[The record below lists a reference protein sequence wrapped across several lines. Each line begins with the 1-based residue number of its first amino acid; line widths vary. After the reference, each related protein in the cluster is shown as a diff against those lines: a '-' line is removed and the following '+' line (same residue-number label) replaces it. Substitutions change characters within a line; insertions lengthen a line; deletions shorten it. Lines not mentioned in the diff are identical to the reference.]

1 MSEPSCA
8 SVSCFVTVVIKR
20 NYNAYSLFVF
30 HFVSKEKYDS
40 LKDSAVRLKV
50 ISSVVRLK
58 DSVRF
63 RTRGVPFQQGAGYS
77 YFST

>member
-40 LKDSAVRLKV
+40 LKDSAVRLKM
-50 ISSVVRLK
+50 ISSAIE
-58 DSVRF
+58 
-63 RTRGVPFQQGAGYS
+63 G
-77 YFST
+77 FSTLSYEGGSFSAGSRVLLL

>member
-50 ISSVVRLK
+50 ISSAIE
-58 DSVRF
+58 
-63 RTRGVPFQQGAGYS
+63 G
-77 YFST
+77 FSTLSYEGGSFSAGSRVLLL

>member
-40 LKDSAVRLKV
+40 LKDSAVLVRLKV
-50 ISSVVRLK
+50 ISSAIE
-58 DSVRF
+58 
-63 RTRGVPFQQGAGYS
+63 G
-77 YFST
+77 FSTLSYEGGSFSAGSRVLLL